1 MKNASHPFI
10 DLANNT
16 STSEKKNCDRR
27 NFIKQSVFAS
37 GAILFGSPL
46 LASAINGNPFFRNS
60 PPPRNILLRSGWQV
74 ENIGD
79 IAHTPGLLRLLKQY
93 VPDAQVTFWPH
104 YHYLPP
110 EEVAM
115 LKRAFPGLTI
125 VEGKLAANGDIPDA
139 IAKAMDE
146 ADFFLNG
153 SGPATLGW
161 AEALAFKKRTG
172 KPYGVYGV
180 TYGLYGT
187 PEKEMLSDAAFVYFR
202 DSISLALAKQEGIHA
217 PVMGFAPD
225 AAFAF
230 NTKDPAKANAFLKS
244 NNLQP
249 GKFLCCIPKHR
260 LTPVWLHEHKGRPF
274 DAQRNTRNEEM
285 MEHDHLPL
293 REAIIAVVRQSNM
306 KVLIVAEDITQTALG
321 KKELWDK
328 LPVDVQKKV
337 VWRPNFW
344 MPDEA
349 LSTYLLSAGLF
360 SFEMHSPI
368 MCIGNGIP
376 ALVCRWQEQSSK
388 GIMWRDIGL
397 GDWLFD
403 FDKEEEL
410 KLFAPMVL
418 EMAKKPVAFKAKAVR
433 AQQRV
438 REFQR
443 NTMTVVEKASK
454 TIN

>member
-1 MKNASHPFI
+1 
-10 DLANNT
+10 
-16 STSEKKNCDRR
+16 
-27 NFIKQSVFAS
+27 
-37 GAILFGSPL
+37 
-46 LASAINGNPFFRNS
+46 
-60 PPPRNILLRSGWQV
+60 
-74 ENIGD
+74 
-79 IAHTPGLLRLLKQY
+79 
-93 VPDAQVTFWPH
+93 
-104 YHYLPP
+104 
-110 EEVAM
+110 
-115 LKRAFPGLTI
+115 
-125 VEGKLAANGDIPDA
+125 
-139 IAKAMDE
+139 
-146 ADFFLNG
+146 
-153 SGPATLGW
+153 
-161 AEALAFKKRTG
+161 
-172 KPYGVYGV
+172 
-180 TYGLYGT
+180 
-187 PEKEMLSDAAFVYFR
+187 
-202 DSISLALAKQEGIHA
+202 
-217 PVMGFAPD
+217 
-225 AAFAF
+225 
-230 NTKDPAKANAFLKS
+230 
-244 NNLQP
+244 
-249 GKFLCCIPKHR
+249 
-260 LTPVWLHEHKGRPF
+260 
-274 DAQRNTRNEEM
+274 
-285 MEHDHLPL
+285 
-293 REAIIAVVRQSNM
+293 
-306 KVLIVAEDITQTALG
+306 VLIVAEDITQTELG
-321 KKELWDK
+321 KKEVWDK